1 MKTIQERLNEIDYK
15 FEGYVPS
22 VQAMRFAQFIK
33 EVTGD
38 GEENETPLIHMKMLD
53 LIFDPNHRRKAI
65 MAFRGSSKTTLSSE
79 FGMLY
84 AACFN
89 EYLGLTDVNVGMY
102 VAASLEKGAK
112 DLRRNIEQ
120 RYMHSEFLH
129 KMVPNKKF
137 TATDTTSKYQMP
149 LSDNDI
155 NDLHNAGRNI
165 TDARLE
171 FVNID
176 GQPFCVRLF
185 GVKTGIRGFKEYGK
199 RPQIAC
205 HIKGTEV
212 FTDLG
217 MHKVE
222 NYYNKLGNRI
232 EQGIEVELFGLTKKE
247 IVTKE
252 HKYWTA
258 SIIKTRKKDYLVPKG
273 KTKTTASYKF
283 IEPRWVE
290 AKDLCFRKLL
300 GNQQYR
306 NDYIVKPIDYSIKD
320 PMGFE
325 YFQSMITKRNK
336 KTGTIVKTKCKLI
349 QKLHK
354 HINHPSFWYLY
365 GLYLS
370 DGTTTKDKIS
380 FSFDSRKLL
389 QIKVFKEHCKAIGYK
404 YLKCKEYG
412 NCVVYSIN
420 DSALSRYHKNN
431 HLGNSIKF
439 IPEWVLY
446 QSLELQK
453 QLLLGYIN
461 GDGYIDKKNNQIR
474 INSVN
479 EDAINK
485 LGFICERLNLPYHI
499 RMTRTKEFFQCMPNS
514 GHFTICHKQW
524 ELRLSQNV
532 KEVLGIN
539 IKSLPSDQ
547 VFILNGCLYRR
558 FKSITLRQQLDEF
571 IPITT
576 PTHDYITQFGK
587 SHNCLDDLI
596 TDQDARSDTVIATI
610 EEVVYKAVTFALHP
624 TNYCILWTGTP
635 FNSKDPLY
643 KAIESDAWKS
653 IVLPVAEK
661 FPCEKSEF
669 VGAWEDRFPY
679 DALKEKY
686 DGAVVGGTE
695 QAFRQELM
703 LQIIPAEGL
712 LVSQDKIVTIPTETF
727 KEKNKNLYNFYI
739 TTDFAYTDKESSD
752 YSVISVWAVNSN
764 NEYILC
770 DGYCG
775 KQLMDRNI
783 DTLFR
788 FVQEYQPLQVGFEL
802 TGQQI
807 GFVQIL
813 RNEMVKRNIFF
824 NLQEIRP
831 SRDKF
836 SRFNLISPYF
846 HQNKIMFLTHM
857 MKSGWG
863 TEFKDEI
870 SKATIEGFKSKHD
883 DVLDTISQLMDLNIF
898 APSNQTELDKESLNE
913 KRYDTKSN
921 LVF

>member
-199 RPQIAC
+199 RPQIA
-205 HIKGTEV
+205 I
-212 FTDLG
+212 
-217 MHKVE
+217 
-222 NYYNKLGNRI
+222 
-232 EQGIEVELFGLTKKE
+232 
-247 IVTKE
+247 
-252 HKYWTA
+252 
-258 SIIKTRKKDYLVPKG
+258 
-273 KTKTTASYKF
+273 
-283 IEPRWVE
+283 
-290 AKDLCFRKLL
+290 
-300 GNQQYR
+300 
-306 NDYIVKPIDYSIKD
+306 
-320 PMGFE
+320 
-325 YFQSMITKRNK
+325 
-336 KTGTIVKTKCKLI
+336 
-349 QKLHK
+349 
-354 HINHPSFWYLY
+354 
-365 GLYLS
+365 
-370 DGTTTKDKIS
+370 
-380 FSFDSRKLL
+380 
-389 QIKVFKEHCKAIGYK
+389 
-404 YLKCKEYG
+404 
-412 NCVVYSIN
+412 
-420 DSALSRYHKNN
+420 
-431 HLGNSIKF
+431 
-439 IPEWVLY
+439 
-446 QSLELQK
+446 
-453 QLLLGYIN
+453 
-461 GDGYIDKKNNQIR
+461 
-474 INSVN
+474 
-479 EDAINK
+479 
-485 LGFICERLNLPYHI
+485 
-499 RMTRTKEFFQCMPNS
+499 
-514 GHFTICHKQW
+514 
-524 ELRLSQNV
+524 
-532 KEVLGIN
+532 
-539 IKSLPSDQ
+539 
-547 VFILNGCLYRR
+547 
-558 FKSITLRQQLDEF
+558 
-571 IPITT
+571 
-576 PTHDYITQFGK
+576 
-587 SHNCLDDLI
+587 LDDLI